1 MFIHRQKNTNH
12 LTYWPNVLRL
22 KPCVL
27 ARHFGTGSQGSWW
40 HGTKAR
46 LPSHE
51 TPVANTLNAS
61 IDPAKWRIGRLLY
74 SWGERVSASYCGDGN
89 FESCPTAQPPECL
102 DISHVVGRQ
111 VHSIDL
117 RCLPKTLVLSAFFVA
132 IGVIVNH
139 TQSSFLGLPL
149 SLFLF
154 LKSTYTKSSSCR
166 VATTFWS
173 TAKSLFRCS
182 ASVAPGLF
190 VQSLM
195 FDALDAPQKAQLST
209 GKIDQ

>member
-1 MFIHRQKNTNH
+1 MYLPDTLVQARKAPDGMAPKRVSQAMK
-12 LTYWPNVLRL
+12 LRL
-22 KPCVL
+22 PTHSMLV
-27 ARHFGTGSQGSWW
+27 
-40 HGTKAR
+40 
-46 LPSHE
+46 
-51 TPVANTLNAS
+51 
-61 IDPAKWRIGRLLY
+61 DPAKWRIGRLLY
-74 SWGERVSASYCGDGN
+74 SWGEQVSASYCGDGN

-166 VATTFWS
+166 VATTF
-173 TAKSLFRCS
+173 
-182 ASVAPGLF
+182 
-190 VQSLM
+190 
-195 FDALDAPQKAQLST
+195 
-209 GKIDQ
+209 